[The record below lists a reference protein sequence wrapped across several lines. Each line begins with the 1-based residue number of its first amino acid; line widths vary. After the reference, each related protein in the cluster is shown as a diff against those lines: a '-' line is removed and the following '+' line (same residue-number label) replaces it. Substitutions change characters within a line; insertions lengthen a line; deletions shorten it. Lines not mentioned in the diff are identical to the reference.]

1 MPYSILR
8 ESIAMALL
16 IHVLLVVVVMPVT
29 ALAAEVTGTV
39 TEVTGDTIVI
49 TTDAP
54 VGAGDRVE
62 IYFEIPG
69 VEELVKVGSGRVVGV
84 ESGRIVARIEQYTG
98 KLAIGQIAKIQASGA
113 APPLGGAQTF
123 SNPTT
128 QGHHVDRCLNWA
140 QQCDEPAAS
149 AWCRTQGYSRATD
162 WKWEYMKPT
171 YVLGDGQVCNEDYC
185 GGFSTIT
192 CSR

>member
-1 MPYSILR
+1 MS
-8 ESIAMALL
+8 LL
-16 IHVLLVVVVMPVT
+16 IRVLFTLMIVPAT
-29 ALAAEVTGTV
+29 ALAAEVTGSV
-39 TEVTGDTIVI
+39 SEVTGDTVVI
-49 TTDAP
+49 AADAP
-54 VGAGDRVE
+54 VGAGDLVE
-62 IYFEIPG
+62 IYFAIPG
-69 VEELVKVGSGRVVGV
+69 VEELAKVGSGRVVSV
-84 ESGRIVARIEQYTG
+84 ESGRTVARIEQYIG

-128 QGHHVDRCLNWA
+128 QGHRVDRCLNWA

-162 WKWEYMKPT
+162 WKWDYVKPT
-171 YVLGDGQVCNEDYC
+171 YVLGDGQVCDEDYC

-192 CSR
+192 CSK